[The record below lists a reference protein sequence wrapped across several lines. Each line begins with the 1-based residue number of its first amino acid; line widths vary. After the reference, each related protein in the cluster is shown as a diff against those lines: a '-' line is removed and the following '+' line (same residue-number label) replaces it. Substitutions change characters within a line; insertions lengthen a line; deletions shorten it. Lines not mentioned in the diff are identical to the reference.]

1 MRISDTFQ
9 TAIKGVT
16 SNLSRAV
23 LTMLGVI
30 IGVGAVVLMSSIGQS
45 MSGLILGQISSL
57 GAKTMVVFPGNQEG
71 NPMQAGFDSITFED
85 IRDLERLTS
94 IRTVAPVITVPGLV
108 SFGRE
113 RANPQVLG
121 VTQNFFLNQS
131 VEAERGRMLD
141 ISDIEGAK
149 YNVVLGPDVAEK
161 LFGQRRAIG
170 ERIKIGNNSY
180 AVIGVSKP
188 LGAQF
193 FQNADD
199 RIYLPYTTARQVMG
213 QRHVSYLTMTA
224 VDSFDRAIDDVKY
237 TLRRNHAI
245 DNPEDDD
252 KKDDFIVR
260 TSEQA
265 SQILGTVSLGLTL
278 FISTLA
284 AISLVVG
291 GIGIMNI
298 MLVSVTERTQE
309 IGLRKALGARR
320 RDILLQFLLEAVA
333 FTFVGGLVGVAMGI
347 GFAFV
352 ASIIVQRFLASYD
365 FAVSIIA
372 VIVSL
377 LMAAVTGLIFGI
389 VPARRAASLRPI
401 EALRYE

>member
-1 MRISDTFQ
+1 MQ
-9 TAIKGVT
+9 TAIRGVT

-23 LTMLGVI
+23 LTMLGIV
-30 IGVGAVVLMSSIGQS
+30 IGVSAVVLMSSIGQS

-85 IRDLERLTS
+85 IRDLERLGSVQT
-94 IRTVAPVITVPGLV
+94 IAPIITVPGLV
-108 SFGRE
+108 GYGRE

-121 VTQNFFLNQS
+121 VTQNFFLNQN
-131 VEAERGRMLD
+131 VEAAVGRMLD
-141 ISDIEGAK
+141 VSDIEGAK

-161 LFGQRRAIG
+161 LFGQRTAVG

-180 AVIGVSKP
+180 AVIGISQS

-199 RIYLPYTTARQVMG
+199 RIYLPYSTARQVTG
-213 QRHVSYLTMTA
+213 QRYVSYMTMTA
-224 VDSFDRAIDDVKY
+224 VDTFDQAIDDVKY
-237 TLRRNHAI
+237 TLRRNHSI
-245 DNPEDDD
+245 DNPKNDD

-260 TSEQA
+260 TSAQA
-265 SQILGTVSLGLTL
+265 MQILGTVSLGLTL

-309 IGLRKALGARR
+309 IGLRKALGARG
-320 RDILLQFLLEAVA
+320 RDILTQFLAESVA
-333 FTFVGGLVGVAMGI
+333 FTFLGGVFGIILGI
-347 GFAFV
+347 GIAFV
-352 ASIIVQRFLASYD
+352 ASLIVQRYLASYT
-365 FAVSIIA
+365 FAVSSISII
-372 VIVSL
+372 ISF
-377 LMAAVTGLIFGI
+377 LMATSVGLIFGI
-389 VPARRAASLRPI
+389 TPARRAAALPPI